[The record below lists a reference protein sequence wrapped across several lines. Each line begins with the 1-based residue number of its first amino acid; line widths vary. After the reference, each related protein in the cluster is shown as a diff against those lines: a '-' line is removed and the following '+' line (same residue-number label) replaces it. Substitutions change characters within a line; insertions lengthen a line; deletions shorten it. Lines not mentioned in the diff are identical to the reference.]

1 MTCTT
6 ELPKNKTVKMWE
18 EEIIIP
24 TYEVGEPERNPLFL
38 EKRVYQGS
46 TGKVYPL
53 PVIDKIYDE
62 KVDKTYKAVFLE
74 NDYLHVMILPE
85 LGGRIQRALDKTNNY
100 DFVYYNRVIKP
111 ALVGLA
117 GPWISGGIEFN
128 WPQHHRPST
137 FMPTDYHLEEHADGS
152 KTVWISEVDKM
163 YGTKGMAGFT
173 LYPDK
178 AYIEIKGQLY
188 NRTDLP
194 QTFLWWANPA
204 LPVGDHTQ
212 SIFPTDVHA
221 VMDHGKRAVASF
233 PIATGEYYKFDYSPG
248 TDISRYKNIEVP
260 TSYMAYESDYNFVG
274 GYDHSIDAGLLHVAN
289 HHISPGK
296 KQWVWGNGDFGQAWD
311 RHLTDEDGPYVE
323 LMTGVFTDNQP
334 DFTWLNPYEEK
345 TFKQYFF
352 PYKKVGEVKN
362 ASIDAAVNLEVKDK
376 KARVVVYATG
386 IFNQATVILESKTT
400 RYLNETIDLSPVK
413 TFEIEVPV
421 NEMATDLGLF
431 VVDQTG
437 KELIRYEPQTRAE
450 KPIPEPATAI
460 LAPKELET
468 TEELYLAAKHLEQY
482 RHATY
487 DPEAYYLEGLRRD
500 KTDIRLNNGYG
511 LFLYRRG
518 LFVESE
524 KYFREAIT
532 KQTWKNPNPSDGEPY
547 FNLGLSLVKQGKLED
562 AYGAF
567 YKSTWNEATQAS
579 AFYQIA
585 CLDSRKGDFQLALE
599 HLERALVKNDHNIK
613 ARGLKVM
620 ILRKLGRIKEAT
632 ALIVENLKIDKFD
645 YVSQFEHYLVSGD
658 VNDLGCLQT
667 MIKQG
672 VNQYLE
678 LALDYM
684 QVGFYETAIQVL
696 EICKLESPLLHYYK
710 AYMYVLIG
718 NMDEAKANL
727 KMAETINPAYC
738 FPNKLDEILILE
750 KALELNGAGSYAYYY
765 LGNLWYDKRQYEVA
779 ITNWEQSIAINM
791 AFPITHRN
799 LALAYFN
806 KKNDGQKALQSLE
819 IAFKL
824 DETDARI
831 FLELDQLYK
840 KLNRPLKDRRAMM
853 EKHIEIVFKRDD
865 LVIEYITI
873 LNSLGEYGKAF
884 QLTMGRK
891 FHPWEGGEGKIT
903 SQYVFALTELAKIN
917 LSNRKYEEARL
928 QLTEACSYPE
938 NLGEGKL
945 PNTQDNI
952 IHYYLGC
959 AHEGLGHT
967 ELATIFFTKAS
978 IGLEEPT
985 DMMFYNDQ
993 PADTIFYQGKAFEK
1007 LRMTEQAK
1015 ARYITLLD
1023 YANAHIDDVLEIDY
1037 FAVSLPDT
1045 SIFEEDLQKKNK
1057 VHCLYL
1063 AGLGEIGLG
1072 QIDKAKKHLEIASA
1086 MNVTHQGVL
1095 RHLNLLDQNKAN

>member
-1 MTCTT
+1 MCTT
-6 ELPKNKTVKMWE
+6 ELSKNKKVRMWE
-18 EEIIIP
+18 EDITIP
-24 TYEVGEPERNPLFL
+24 TYEVGTPEKNPLFL

-74 NDYLHVMILPE
+74 NEYLHIMILPE

-100 DFVYYNRVIKP
+100 DFVYYNHVIKP
-111 ALVGLA
+111 ALVGLL

-137 FMPTDYHLEEHADGS
+137 FMPTDYSLEEFADGS
-152 KTVWISEVDKM
+152 KTLWVSEVDRM

-188 NRTDLP
+188 NRTDIP

-204 LPVGDHTQ
+204 LPVNDYTQ

-233 PIATGEYYKFDYSPG
+233 PIATGEYYKYDYAPG
-248 TDISRYKNIEVP
+248 TDISRYKNIKVP

-274 GYDHSIDAGLLHVAN
+274 GYDHSIEAGLLHVAN

-311 RHLTDEDGPYVE
+311 RHLTDVNGPYVE

-362 ASIDAAVNLEVKDK
+362 SSIDAAVNLEVDNG

-386 IFNQATVILESKTT
+386 EFENATIILEGKAK
-400 RYLNETIDLSPVK
+400 RYLNETVNLSPTS

-421 NEMATDLGLF
+421 NEGATHLGLF
-431 VVDQTG
+431 VLDQAG
-437 KELIRYEPQTRAE
+437 KELISYVPQTGAE
-450 KPIPEPATAI
+450 KPIPDPATAI
-460 LAPKELET
+460 LAPEKLET
-468 TEELYLAAKHLEQY
+468 TEDLYLAALHLEQY

-487 DPEAYYLEGLRRD
+487 NPESYYLEGLKRD

-518 LFVESE
+518 LFAESE
-524 KYFREAIT
+524 KYFREAIA
-532 KQTWKNPNPSDGEPY
+532 KQTWKNPNPYDGEPY
-547 FNLGLSLVKQGKLED
+547 FNLGLCLLKQGKIEE

-585 CLDSRKGDFQLALE
+585 CIDSRKGDFQLALE
-599 HLERALVKNDHNIK
+599 HVDRALVKNYHNIK
-613 ARGLKVM
+613 ARGLKVV
-620 ILRKLGRIKEAT
+620 ILRKLGRLKEAT
-632 ALIVENLKIDKFD
+632 VLITENLKLDKFD
-645 YVSQFEHYLVSGD
+645 YVSQFEHYLISGD
-658 VNDLGCLQT
+658 AVDLEFLQA

-684 QVGFYETAIQVL
+684 QGGFYETAVQTL
-696 EICKLESPLLHYYK
+696 EMCKLESPLIYYYK
-710 AYMYVLIG
+710 GYANVLVG
-718 NMDEAKANL
+718 KLEEAKANFET
-727 KMAETINPAYC
+727 AETINPACC

-750 KALELNGAGSYAYYY
+750 KAIELNKAGSYAHYY

-779 ITNWEQSIAINM
+779 IANWEQSVALNTM
-791 AFPITHRN
+791 LPTVHRN
-799 LALAYFN
+799 LALAYYN
-806 KKNDGQKALQSLE
+806 KKSDEQKALQSLE
-819 IAFKL
+819 KAFEL
-824 DETDARI
+824 DRADARI

-840 KLNRPLKDRRAMM
+840 KMNFPLETRLAKMQDYYDL
-853 EKHIEIVFKRDD
+853 IEKRDD
-865 LVIEYITI
+865 LMVEYITI
-873 LNSLGEYGKAF
+873 LNSLGQYTKAYE
-884 QLTMGRK
+884 LTVEHK
-891 FHPWEGGEGKIT
+891 FHPWEGGEGKIS
-903 SQYVFALTELAKIN
+903 SQYIYALTELAKIDIA
-917 LSNRKYEEARL
+917 SKKYEEA
-928 QLTEACSYPE
+928 LTKLTDALSYPP

-952 IHYYLGC
+952 IHYYIGC
-959 AHEGLGHT
+959 VYEGLENT
-967 ELATIFFTKAS
+967 ELAQEYFTKAS
-978 IGLEEPT
+978 VGLQEPT

-1007 LRMTEQAK
+1007 LGMTELAK
-1015 ARYITLLD
+1015 ARYTTLLD
-1023 YANAHIDDVLEIDY
+1023 YAKEHMEDLIEIDY

-1045 SIFEEDLQKKNK
+1045 LIFEEDLQKKNK

-1063 AGLGEIGLG
+1063 AGLGELGLG
-1072 QIDKAKKHLEIASA
+1072 QVEKAKQHLQASGT
-1086 MNVTHQGVL
+1086 MNVSHQGIL
-1095 RHLNLLDQNKAN
+1095 RHLGLLSYKL

>member
-1 MTCTT
+1 MKRHQ
-6 ELPKNKTVKMWE
+6 EVKLWE
-18 EEIIIP
+18 EEITIP
-24 TYEVGEPERNPLFL
+24 TYEVGAPEKNPLFL

-62 KVDKTYKAVFLE
+62 KVDKTYTAIFLE
-74 NDYLHVMILPE
+74 NEYLHVMILPE

-100 DFVYYNRVIKP
+100 DFVYYNHVIKP
-111 ALVGLA
+111 ALVGLV

-137 FMPTDYHLEEHADGS
+137 FMPTDYYFEMNDDGS
-152 KTVWISEVDKM
+152 KTVWINEVDKM

-188 NRTDLP
+188 NRTDIP

-204 LPVGDHTQ
+204 LPVNDHTQ

-233 PIATGEYYKFDYSPG
+233 PIAKGEYYKYDYAPG

-296 KQWVWGNGDFGQAWD
+296 KQWVWGNGNFGQAWD
-311 RHLTDEDGPYVE
+311 RHLTDENGPYVE

-352 PYKKVGEVKN
+352 PYKRVGEVKN
-362 ASIDAAVNLEVKDK
+362 SSIDAAVNLELNDGL
-376 KARVVVYATG
+376 ARVVVYATG
-386 IFNQATVILESKTT
+386 TFENATVMLEGQTET
-400 RYLNETIDLSPVK
+400 YLNESVTLSP
-413 TFEIEVPV
+413 TQMFEIEVPV
-421 NEMATDLGLF
+421 GSTCATDLSLF
-431 VVDQTG
+431 VMAENG
-437 KELIRYEPQTRAE
+437 RELISYQPQKSVE
-450 KPIPEPATAI
+450 KPIPAPATAI
-460 LAPKELET
+460 LAPTELAT
-468 TEELYLAAKHLEQY
+468 TEELFLAAQHLEQY

-487 DPEAYYLEGLRRD
+487 DPENYYLEGLKRD

-518 LFVESE
+518 LFAASES
-524 KYFREAIT
+524 YFRAAID
-532 KQTWKNPNPSDGEPY
+532 KQIWKNPNPYDGEPY
-547 FNLGLSLVKQGKLED
+547 FNLGLALVKQGKLAE
-562 AYGAF
+562 AYGVF
-567 YKSTWNEATQAS
+567 YKSTWSEGSQAS

-585 CLDSRKGDFQLALE
+585 CLDSRNGDYALALE
-599 HLERALVKNDHNIK
+599 HLDRALVKNYHNIK

-620 ILRKLGRIKEAT
+620 VLRKLGRVEEANG
-632 ALIVENLKIDKFD
+632 LIIENLKIDKFD
-645 YVSQFEHYLVSGD
+645 YVSQFERYLLSGKTD
-658 VNDLGCLQT
+658 DLACLQG
-667 MIKQG
+667 MIRQG
-672 VNQYLE
+672 INQYLE
-678 LALDYM
+678 LVLDYM
-684 QVGFYETAIQVL
+684 QGGFDETAIQIL
-696 EICKLESPLLHYYK
+696 NMCQLESPLIHYYK
-710 AYMYVLIG
+710 GYAHARIG
-718 NMDEAKANL
+718 NISEAKTSF
-727 KMAETINPAYC
+727 KQAEMTDPTYC

-750 KALELNGAGSYAYYY
+750 KALELNASGGYAHYY
-765 LGNLWYDKRQYEVA
+765 LGNLWYDKRQYDVA
-779 ITNWEQSIAINM
+779 IANWEQSVVINPT
-791 AFPITHRN
+791 FPTAYRN

-806 KKNDGQKALQSLE
+806 KKNDELKALESLE
-819 IAFKL
+819 KAFEL
-824 DETDARI
+824 DQTDGRI

-840 KLNRPLKDRRAMM
+840 KLNHPLRARLAKMQNDSDL
-853 EKHIEIVFKRDD
+853 IEKRDD
-865 LVIEYITI
+865 LMVEYITI
-873 LNSLGEYGKAF
+873 LNSLGEYEKAYE
-884 QLTMGRK
+884 LMVAHK
-891 FHPWEGGEGKIT
+891 FHPWEGGEGKIS
-903 SQYVFALTELAKIN
+903 SQYVFALTELAKISIAN
-917 LSNRKYEEARL
+917 GKYEKAL
-928 QLTEACSYPE
+928 AQLTDALTYPE

-959 AHEGLGHT
+959 VYEGLGNT
-967 ELATIFFTKAS
+967 ELATTFFSKAS
-978 IGLEEPT
+978 VGLEEPT

-1007 LRMTEQAK
+1007 LGLISQAK
-1015 ARYITLLD
+1015 ARYAILLD
-1023 YANAHIDDVLEIDY
+1023 YANQHMEDVIKIDY

-1045 SIFEEDLQKKNK
+1045 LIFEEDLQKKNK

-1063 AGLGEIGLG
+1063 AGLGEMGLG
-1072 QIDKAKKHLEIASA
+1072 QVEEAKKHLEAAGAI
-1086 MNVTHQGVL
+1086 NVSHQGIS
-1095 RHLNLLDQNKAN
+1095 RHLMMLSIAE

>member
-1 MTCTT
+1 M
-6 ELPKNKTVKMWE
+6 KINKTVKIWE
-18 EEIIIP
+18 EDITIP
-24 TYEVGEPERNPLFL
+24 TYEVGTPEKNPLFL

-74 NDYLHVMILPE
+74 NEYLHVMILPE

-100 DFVYYNRVIKP
+100 DFVYYNHVIKP
-111 ALVGLA
+111 ALVGLV

-137 FMPTDYHLEEHADGS
+137 FMPTDYSFEENADGS
-152 KTVWISEVDKM
+152 KTVWVSEVDKM

-173 LYPDK
+173 LHPNK

-188 NRTDLP
+188 NRTDIP

-204 LPVGDHTQ
+204 LPVNDHTQ

-248 TDISRYKNIEVP
+248 TDISRYKNVEVP

-296 KQWVWGNGDFGQAWD
+296 KQWVWGHGDFGQAWD
-311 RHLTDEDGPYVE
+311 RHLTDDDGPYVE
-323 LMTGVFTDNQP
+323 LMTGMFTDNQP

-362 ASIDAAVNLEVKDK
+362 SSIDAAVNLAVKDG
-376 KARVVVYATG
+376 KARVAVYATG
-386 IFNQATVILESKTT
+386 EFENATVILNGKTT
-400 RYLNETIDLSPVK
+400 RYLNETVNLSPVQ
-413 TFEIEVPV
+413 TFEAEVSITDDV
-421 NEMATDLGLF
+421 TDLGLF
-431 VVDQTG
+431 VLDQTG
-437 KELIRYEPQTRAE
+437 KELISYEPQMSVE

-460 LAPKELET
+460 LAPEELET
-468 TEELYLAAKHLEQY
+468 TEDLYLAAIHLEQY

-487 DPEAYYLEGLRRD
+487 DPETYYLEGLKRD

-518 LFVESE
+518 LFTESE
-524 KYFREAIT
+524 KYFREAVA
-532 KQTWKNPNPSDGEPY
+532 KQTWKNPNPYDGEPY
-547 FNLGLSLVKQGKLED
+547 FNLGLALVKQNRLEE

-585 CLDSRKGDFQLALE
+585 CIDSRNRDFLLALE
-599 HLERALVKNDHNIK
+599 HIDRALVKNYHNIK

-620 ILRKLGRIKEAT
+620 LLNRLGRVEEAT
-632 ALIVENLKIDKFD
+632 ALIAENLNIDKFD
-645 YVSQFEHYLVSGD
+645 YVSQFERYLISGSTD
-658 VNDLGCLQT
+658 VLVLLQC

-672 VNQYLE
+672 LNQYLE

-684 QVGFYETAIQVL
+684 QSGFYDTAIQML
-696 EICKLESPLLHYYK
+696 DICKLESPLINYYK
-710 AYMYVLIG
+710 GYVNSLIG
-718 NMDEAKANL
+718 NNDEAKACFESTEG
-727 KMAETINPAYC
+727 MNPAYC

-750 KALELNGAGSYAYYY
+750 KAIELNASGSFAYYY
-765 LGNLWYDKRQYEVA
+765 LGNLWYDKRQYDVA
-779 ITNWEQSIAINM
+779 IASWEQSVAIN
-791 AFPITHRN
+791 ATFPTAHRN

-806 KKNDGQKALQSLE
+806 KKNDEQKALAALE
-819 IAFKL
+819 IAFGL
-824 DETDARI
+824 DTADARV

-840 KLNRPLKDRRAMM
+840 KLNHSLEKRREVM
-853 EKHIEIVFKRDD
+853 ENYLEVVLKRDD

-873 LNSLGEYGKAF
+873 LNGLGEYEKAYE
-884 QLTMGRK
+884 LTMDRK

-903 SQYVFALTELAKIN
+903 SQYVFALTEIAKNNIAN
-917 LSNRKYEEARL
+917 GQFDEAL
-928 QLTEACSYPE
+928 TQLTNALTYPE

-945 PNTQDNI
+945 SNTQDNI
-952 IHYYLGC
+952 IHYYMGC
-959 AHEGLGHT
+959 AYEGLGNT
-967 ELATIFFTKAS
+967 KLATEFFTKS
-978 IGLEEPT
+978 SVGLEEPT

-1007 LRMTEQAK
+1007 LGLVDQAK
-1015 ARYITLLD
+1015 ARYTTLLE
-1023 YANAHIDDVLEIDY
+1023 YATAHMDDMIEIDY

-1045 SIFEEDLQKKNK
+1045 LIFEEDLQNKNR

-1063 AGLGEIGLG
+1063 AGLGEMGL
-1072 QIDKAKKHLEIASA
+1072 QNKVAAKKHLESASTI
-1086 MNVTHQGVL
+1086 NVSHQGII
-1095 RHLNLLDQNKAN
+1095 RHLSW